1 MTVLAV
7 VGTGLIGGSFAL
19 AAKANGLFDRVVGH
33 DASDRALEEAL
44 NKGVIDD
51 RFSRG
56 DHVDAICVAI
66 PTQRI
71 ANVISD
77 LAQRYSN
84 DLPIFDVGS
93 VKKAILDRLDPIPEN
108 FVPCH
113 PIAGS
118 HQGGPGEASS
128 DLFRDKPCVITPC
141 CETARSVLRRVR
153 DIWSGVGAQVIEQSP
168 ERHDHALALT
178 SHLPHLVSFAL
189 VDILLEQNSDYAN
202 QIGSGFRDMTRI
214 AASDPEVWS
223 DILADNQESVDQF
236 LSDLQQSM
244 KRLQQLARS
253 EPVQLR
259 KALQKIQAERQK
271 LDR

>member
-19 AAKANGLFDRVVGH
+19 AAKANALFDRVVGH
-33 DASDRALEEAL
+33 DASDRVLEEAL
-44 NKGVIDD
+44 TKGIIDD
-51 RFSRG
+51 QYSEG
-56 DHVDAICVAI
+56 DHVDAICVAV

-93 VKKAILDRLDPIPEN
+93 VKKAILDRLDPIPQN

-118 HQGGPGEASS
+118 HQGGPAVANS

-141 CETARSVLRRVR
+141 RETALPVLRRVR
-153 DIWSGVGAQVIEQSP
+153 DFWSGVGSQVLEQSP
-168 ERHDHALALT
+168 ERHDHVLALT

-189 VDILLEQNSDYAN
+189 VDILLEQNSGYSN

-214 AASDPEVWS
+214 AASDPEVWT
-223 DILADNQESVDQF
+223 DILADNHESVDQF
-236 LSDLQQSM
+236 LSELQRSM
-244 KRLQQLARS
+244 KRLQKLARF
-253 EPVQLR
+253 EPDQLR
-259 KALQKIQAERQK
+259 KALQTIQAERQK
-271 LDR
+271 LDQ